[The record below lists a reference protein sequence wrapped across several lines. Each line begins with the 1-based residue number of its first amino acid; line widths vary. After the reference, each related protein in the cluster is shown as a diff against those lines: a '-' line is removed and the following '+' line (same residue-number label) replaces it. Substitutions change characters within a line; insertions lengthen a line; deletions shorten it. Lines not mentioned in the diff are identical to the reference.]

1 MITPSLSE
9 RLLYR
14 LVGWRLG
21 PAHREWVYADLKSK
35 RWVMR
40 QLRLLLPV
48 FVGAMTVVFVATG
61 SSPTRLAFPAFAL
74 VVLYTFLRNPLVAR
88 ALKQQG
94 LTLDGEPDPKAAS
107 WYADDAARRRQNVS
121 GATTIGAVF
130 TAGLVYLALTS
141 D

>member
-1 MITPSLSE
+1 MTPPPLSE

-21 PAHREWVYADLKSK
+21 PAHREWVYADLKSR
-35 RWVMR
+35 RWVVR

-48 FVGAMTVVFVATG
+48 FVGAMTLVFVATG
-61 SSPTRLAFPAFAL
+61 SSPARLAFPAFAL
-74 VVLYTFLRNPLVAR
+74 VVLYTGLRNALMTR

-94 LTLDGEPDPKAAS
+94 LTLDGQPDPKAT
-107 WYADDAARRRQNVS
+107 WYDDDEARRRQNVS
-121 GATTIGAVF
+121 GTLTLGLLFVG
-130 TAGLVYLALTS
+130 GLVYLALTR